1 MDLRDLL
8 IILVAE
14 LPETPEGSGTD
25 LMPLISAETRHRQY
39 DVTGLR
45 RNEHGDVVFQL
56 KDAEL

>member
-14 LPETPEGSGTD
+14 LPTD
-25 LMPLISAETRHRQY
+25 DGGEPDWLPLVSAETRHRQY

-45 RNEHGDVVFQL
+45 RNEHGDVVLQL
-56 KDAEL
+56 KDVGA